1 MKKIFVIMNVIAM
14 LIGGITSVSAESKC
28 PHVHDNKCGYDEKTG
43 TGCTHDCERDGHPE
57 CDPRLR
63 MGCMFCKD

>member
-1 MKKIFVIMNVIAM
+1 M
-14 LIGGITSVSAESKC
+14 GGITSVSAESNC

-43 TGCTHDCERDGHPE
+43 TGCTHKCERDGHPE